1 MLTIG
6 FSTRKLDENFKNH
19 LISSCGVRDVEII
32 FIENNGEYS
41 LTEAYNIL
49 LEKSKND
56 IVVLCHDDIYFD
68 TKNWGKKLLSHFNK
82 TDYGILGV
90 AGTTDL
96 SESGMWWDN
105 SNKMVGIVNHEHEGK
120 KWTSTY
126 SKDLKNNIA
135 QCCIIDGLFIA
146 LDKNKIKN
154 NFNESVKG
162 FHFYDLEF
170 SFSNNIENVK
180 VGVIFNIRITHKSIG
195 ITNDSWE
202 ENKKEFVSRWK
213 KVLPYSVNPEVV
225 FSPDPKITNEKYKV
239 SVIIPTKNNSE
250 ILINCLES
258 YIKNTK
264 YKNVNYLIADTG
276 SKLDEIKK
284 IENYIKDYNNISL
297 LRYTYFNF
305 AKINNDVVKNH
316 VSDDTDLLLFSNDD
330 IELIN
335 DVITNMVFSYN
346 KNKNKVGTLGARLY
360 YENNTIQHSG
370 IMLFIDS
377 NTMIL
382 DHYGKESYYN
392 YHRTET
398 DVFGNTAALM
408 MINKNLFESYGGYN
422 EEYIECFEDV
432 ELNIRCIMSNRR
444 NIFVPNAVAYHK
456 ESLSRSKNENRVKN
470 ENTDFTNRVEK
481 LIIKNFEK
489 LKTYSYTRY

>member
-6 FSTRKLDENFKNH
+6 FSTRKLDENFKSH
-19 LISSCGVRDVEII
+19 LIYSCGVRDVEII

-82 TDYGILGV
+82 TGYGILGV

-105 SNKMVGIVNHEHEGK
+105 SSKMVGIINHEHEGK

-126 SKDLKNNIA
+126 SKDLKNKVA
-135 QCCIIDGLFIA
+135 QCCLIDGVFIA
-146 LDKNKIKN
+146 LDKNRIKN

-195 ITNDSWE
+195 MTNDSWE
-202 ENKKEFVSRWK
+202 ENKKEFVSRWEK
-213 KVLPYSVNPEVV
+213 ILPYSLSPEIV
-225 FSPDPKITNEKYKV
+225 FSTDPKIPNEKYKV

-284 IENYIKDYNNISL
+284 IENYIKDYDNIIL

-346 KNKNKVGTLGARLY
+346 KNKSKVGTLGARLY

-377 NTMIL
+377 NSMIL

-398 DVFGNTAALM
+398 DVLGNTAALM
-408 MINKNLFESYGGYN
+408 MINKNLFETYGGYN
-422 EEYIECFEDV
+422 EDYIECFEDV
-432 ELNIRCIMSNRR
+432 ELNIRCIMSNRK
-444 NIFVPNAVAYHK
+444 NIFVSNAVAYHK
-456 ESLSRSKNENRVKN
+456 ESLSRSKNENRIKN
-470 ENTDFTNRVEK
+470 ENIDFTNRTEK
-481 LIIKNFEK
+481 LIISNFEK
-489 LKTYSYTRY
+489 LKPYSYTRY